1 MNRPTISR
9 CTVRDIEHAEGLD
22 AVLAEY
28 AAECAIAGLGN
39 ANPQFERYHMLEDAG
54 VLYVIGAFNGDALVG
69 FAAILVAPLTHFDCI
84 SATTESFF
92 VVSSERRSGMGL
104 ALLREAELLAQEHGA
119 VGLFVSAPT
128 GGRLD
133 AILPRSGYTET
144 NRVFF
149 RGLR

>member
-69 FAAILVAPLTHFDCI
+69 FAAILVAPLTPFDCI
-84 SATTESFF
+84 SAAAAWGWPCCARLNCWRKST
-92 VVSSERRSGMGL
+92 V
-104 ALLREAELLAQEHGA
+104 Q
-119 VGLFVSAPT
+119 SAC
-128 GGRLD
+128 
-133 AILPRSGYTET
+133 S
-144 NRVFF
+144 
-149 RGLR
+149 